1 VNLELHRKKLS
12 AAIILITLAL
22 SALFL
27 ARGTTSLVAGA
38 LLPVSAPKVEAPRGT
53 AERPPGTEP
62 PDGMAILHR
71 NIFDPTTGPL
81 PKPPEPEADPVA
93 AEPPPPAE
101 LRPGEVPPPCEGS
114 TLKLVAAVYSEKFPE
129 WSFVTLTAGTAQ
141 PLLYRKGGRVEEN
154 EVYAI
159 YPKAVFLRQGNGRFC
174 SLSMFAPP
182 PTPGA
187 TPNAFAA
194 RSMVTPTVPPATTP
208 PPTIAAAIPGATGGI
223 SEEELN
229 QNVTAVSETKYNV
242 QRTFVDKILQN
253 QAEIMRSA
261 RIVPHEENGQV
272 VGVKLYG
279 IRRNSLLGKLGLQ
292 NGDLLRTIN
301 GYDMASPDSALEA
314 YARLRSATNLS
325 VSVTR
330 RGRPMALDYN
340 IQQ

>member
-1 VNLELHRKKLS
+1 LNLELHRKKLS
-12 AAIILITLAL
+12 VAIVLVTLAL

-27 ARGTTSLVAGA
+27 ARGTTSLVAGS
-38 LLPVSAPKVEAPRGT
+38 LLPVSPPKVAAATGK
-53 AERPPGTEP
+53 AERPPGSEP
-62 PDGMAILHR
+62 PDAIAILRR

-81 PKPPEPEADPVA
+81 PKPVETPVDEVA
-93 AEPPPPAE
+93 AEQPPPAE
-101 LRPGEVPPPCEGS
+101 LQPGEIPPPCEG
-114 TLKLVAAVYSEKFPE
+114 TALKLVAAIYSDKFPE
-129 WSFVTLTAGTAQ
+129 WSFATLTSGTAQ

-174 SLSMFAPP
+174 SLAMFAPP
-182 PTPGA
+182 VVPGQ
-187 TPNAFAA
+187 TNAFAA
-194 RSMVTPTVPPATTP
+194 RSAIAPNAPPPVTTP
-208 PPTIAAAIPGATGGI
+208 PIASAIPGAPGGI

-229 QNVTAVSETKYNV
+229 QNVTAVSESKYTV

-261 RIVPHEENGQV
+261 RIVPHEENGAV

-301 GYDMASPDSALEA
+301 GFDMASPDSALEA
-314 YARLRSATNLS
+314 YSRLRSANNLS
-325 VSVTR
+325 VAVVR
-330 RGRPMALDYN
+330 RGRPMSLDYD
-340 IQQ
+340 IQ

>member
-1 VNLELHRKKLS
+1 MNLELHQRKLS
-12 AAIILITLAL
+12 AGVILATLAL

-27 ARGTTSLVAGA
+27 ARGTTSLVAGSI
-38 LLPVSAPKVEAPRGT
+38 LPVSAPKVATATFGK

-62 PDGMAILHR
+62 PDPHAILKR

-81 PKPPEPEADPVA
+81 WPPKPVDAPVDPNA
-93 AEPPPPAE
+93 LDQAPPAE
-101 LRPGEVPPPCEGS
+101 LAAGEVPPPCEGTS
-114 TLKLVAAVYSEKFPE
+114 LKLVASVYSERFPE
-129 WSFVTLTAGTAQ
+129 WSFATVTTGAEQ
-141 PLLYRKGGRVEEN
+141 PLLYRKGGRVADN

-159 YPKAVFLRQGNGRFC
+159 YPKAVFLRQSNRHFC
-174 SLSMFAPP
+174 SLALFTPLVASGTP
-182 PTPGA
+182 PTSIANKQPI
-187 TPNAFAA
+187 
-194 RSMVTPTVPPATTP
+194 PPVATTTP
-208 PPTIAAAIPGATGGI
+208 MLGAVPAAGGAI

-229 QNVTAVSETKYNV
+229 QNVTAVSETKYTV

-301 GYDMASPDSALEA
+301 GFDMASPDSALEA
-314 YARLRSATNLS
+314 YSRLRSANNLS
-325 VSVTR
+325 VAVVR
-330 RGRPMALDYN
+330 RGRPMSLDYD
-340 IQQ
+340 IQ